1 VCHLLCY
8 LTLARVGYSLVC
20 LRILAASPACG
31 SGLDPR
37 LGVPPFRI
45 HDLRHAYAIAEIRA
59 DRDIYDLSHHLGH
72 SSVKVTEIYLGY
84 RAGGRSVSRATV
96 TQKLTHEG
104 VLDSTETVDEMEL
117 ET

>member
-1 VCHLLCY
+1 V
-8 LTLARVGYSLVC
+8 V
-20 LRILAASPACG
+20 
-31 SGLDPR
+31 
-37 LGVPPFRI
+37 

-96 TQKLTHEG
+96 TQKLTQEG